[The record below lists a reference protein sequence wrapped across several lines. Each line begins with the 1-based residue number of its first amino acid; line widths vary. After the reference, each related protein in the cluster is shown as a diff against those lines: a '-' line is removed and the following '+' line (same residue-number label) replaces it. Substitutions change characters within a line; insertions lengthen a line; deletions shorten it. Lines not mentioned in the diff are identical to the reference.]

1 MLMERLFMKELIQW
15 KQVEHDRKP
24 MLLYGARQTGKTY
37 LLKEFGKQEYRQ
49 MVYINLEREDILR
62 EFFMMTLDPKKLIS
76 YIEEYYHCTVSPKDT
91 LIVLDEIQTCPKAIT
106 ALKYFCED
114 MNDIHIIGAGS
125 LLGVAIHRDHISFPV
140 GKVWMHTLYPMDFE
154 EFLLALD
161 ETLLLKII
169 KDCVK
174 TRTSLP
180 QSLHIQA
187 ILRYRQYV
195 LCGGM
200 PGVVSLYKEKGI
212 EAASELQNLII
223 ESYLADMSKY
233 ASNSETIKIRKAY
246 RSIPEQLSKENHK
259 FKFKLI
265 ENGAS
270 STRYADAIEWL
281 MDSGIILRANKLKN
295 DFLPAQAFC
304 DSSFFK
310 IYMSDVGLLSNLY
323 HLNLE
328 GLKQGEYAIFQGGIS
343 ENYVAQQLHSYGY
356 ELYYYE
362 SSGKAELDFMI
373 QSSHELIPMEVKA
386 GINTKSK
393 SLQVYRQSYQPS
405 LSIRCSLK
413 EIGFH
418 DGLLSLPLYAI
429 FTLKH
434 PEEYLFI

>member
-1 MLMERLFMKELIQW
+1 MERLFMKELIKW
-15 KQVEHDRKP
+15 KQIEKDRKP

-37 LLKEFGKQEYRQ
+37 LLKEFGEREYKQ
-49 MVYINLEREDILR
+49 MVYVNLEREDLLR
-62 EFFMMTLDPKKLIS
+62 EFFSMTLDPNRLIS
-76 YIEEYYHCTVSPKDT
+76 YLEDYYHCTITPNDT
-91 LIVLDEIQTCPKAIT
+91 LIILDEIQTCPKAIS

-114 MNDIHIIGAGS
+114 TNEIHIIGAGS
-125 LLGVAIHRDHISFPV
+125 LLGVAIHREHVSFPV

-154 EFLLALD
+154 EFLIALD
-161 ETLLLKII
+161 ETLLLKLIQ
-169 KDCVK
+169 DCVK
-174 TRTSLP
+174 TKQPLP
-180 QSLHIQA
+180 QSMHIQA
-187 ILRYRQYV
+187 TLRYRQYV

-200 PGVVSLYKEKGI
+200 PGVVSLYIEKGLK
-212 EAASELQNLII
+212 AASELQSLII

-265 ENGAS
+265 ESGAS
-270 STRYADAIEWL
+270 STRYGDAIEWL

-304 DSSFFK
+304 ESSFFK

-323 HLNLE
+323 HLDFD
-328 GLKQGEYAIFQGGIS
+328 GLSQGEYAIFQGGIS

-362 SSGKAELDFMI
+362 SNGKAELDFMVQI
-373 QSSHELIPMEVKA
+373 PHGLIPLEVKA

-393 SLQVYRQSYQPS
+393 SLQVYRQKYQPP

-413 EIGFH
+413 EIGFQ
-418 DGLLSLPLYAI
+418 DGLLSLPLYAL
-429 FTLKH
+429 FVLKN
-434 PEEYLFI
+434 PKEYLLI